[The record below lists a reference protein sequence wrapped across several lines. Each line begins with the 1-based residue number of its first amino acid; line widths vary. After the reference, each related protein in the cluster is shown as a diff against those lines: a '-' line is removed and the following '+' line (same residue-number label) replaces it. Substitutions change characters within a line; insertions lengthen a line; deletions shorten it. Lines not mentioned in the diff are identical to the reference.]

1 MTARAPFV
9 ALLCVFGLQQTAR
22 AFINIETLRRSAKEG
37 LSGALNLQANGQSG
51 NTEKFTGE
59 VSSLNLYRS
68 LENEYIF
75 LANYKYG
82 ESNRLR
88 DTHQGSMHLRFARSW
103 NDFPTIEAFAQTQ
116 FDQFKLLRSRDLL
129 GGGLRFQLGRTEK
142 GGSYLGTGLFHEWE
156 SIKDPGSNQEDWR
169 GNLYLSFLRTFDEL
183 WITSLTV
190 YYQPALD
197 EFSDFRLHAEAGLE
211 LKLTQMLALTL
222 KYAHQYDSAP
232 PPTVRRQDI
241 SYLAGLSWKF

>member
-1 MTARAPFV
+1 MIERGLFLFFV
-9 ALLCVFGLQQTAR
+9 FAIAASNAQ
-22 AFINIETLRRSAKEG
+22 AFINIETLRRNAKEG
-37 LSGALNLQANGQSG
+37 VSGALNLQASGQSG
-51 NTEKFTGE
+51 NSEKFTGE

-103 NDFPTIEAFAQTQ
+103 VDFPTAEAFAQTQ

-129 GGGLRFQLGRTEK
+129 GGGLRFQLERSPKNGFF
-142 GGSYLGTGLFHEWE
+142 LGTGLFHEWE
-156 SIKDPGSNQEDWR
+156 AIKDPGTSQEDWR
-169 GNLYLSFLRTFDEL
+169 GNIYLSLLRTLDEL
-183 WITSLTV
+183 WLMSITL

-197 EFSDFRLHAEAGLE
+197 EFSDFRLHSEIGLE
-211 LKLTQMLALTL
+211 LKLNQMLAFTL
-222 KYAHQYDSAP
+222 KYTHQYDSAP
-232 PPTVRRQDI
+232 PPTVQRQDI
-241 SYLAGLSWKF
+241 SYLAGLSLKF